1 MKAVD
6 TNVIVRLLIEDDLAQ
21 AERARA
27 IFGEEESETIFISK
41 TVLLEAEWVLRGGYK
56 VPKMKIFESLEALL
70 GLANVTVEAP
80 TVVRNA
86 LDWAQDGLDFADALH
101 LASVPRA
108 EEGDGERR
116 IFLTFDRDLALKSA
130 AIKDAV
136 QVVLAK

>member
-6 TNVIVRLLIEDDLAQ
+6 TNVIVRLMIEDDLAQ
-21 AERARA
+21 AEFARI
-27 IFGEEESETIFISK
+27 IFREQERETIFISK

-56 VPKMKIFESLEALL
+56 VPKARILESFEALL
-70 GLANVTVEAP
+70 GLANVMVEAP

-116 IFLTFDRDLALKSA
+116 IFLTFDHDLASKSA
-130 AIKDAV
+130 AVRGAAQIMLVK
-136 QVVLAK
+136 

>member
-116 IFLTFDRDLALKSA
+116 VFLTFDRDLAFKSA

>member
-6 TNVIVRLLIEDDLAQ
+6 TNVIVRLMIEDDLAQ
-21 AERARA
+21 AARARA

-41 TVLLEAEWVLRGGYK
+41 TVLLEAEWVLRGGYR
-56 VPKMKIFESLEALL
+56 VPKMKILASLEALL

-86 LDWAQDGLDFADALH
+86 LDWAQDGLNFADALH
-101 LASVPRA
+101 LATVPRG

>member
-1 MKAVD
+1 VKAVD

-56 VPKMKIFESLEALL
+56 VPKMKILESLEALL